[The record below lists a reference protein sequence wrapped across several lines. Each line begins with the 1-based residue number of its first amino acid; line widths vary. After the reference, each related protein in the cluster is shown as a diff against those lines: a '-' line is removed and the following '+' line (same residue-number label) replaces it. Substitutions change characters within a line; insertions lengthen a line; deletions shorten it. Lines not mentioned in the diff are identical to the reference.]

1 MELKSYKDLIVWQK
15 SIVLVLKIYKLTENF
30 PREEVYGLTSQ
41 IRRSAVSIPA
51 NIAEGSRRGTRKDYR
66 SFLINAFGSGAELE
80 THLLIVKQLPFGE
93 NLDYRE
99 VETLLEETMKMLNKL
114 ITQLS
119 E

>member
-1 MELKSYKDLIVWQK
+1 MELKSYRDLIVWQK
-15 SIVLVLKIYKLTENF
+15 GVVLVLEIYKLTEKF

-66 SFLINAFGSGAELE
+66 SFLVNAFGSGAELE
-80 THLLIVKQLPFGE
+80 THLLIAKQLPFGKD
-93 NLDYRE
+93 LDFQKIE
-99 VETLLEETMKMLNKL
+99 ALLEEIMKMLNKL

>member
-1 MELKSYKDLIVWQK
+1 MQLKSYKDLIVWQK
-15 SIVLVLKIYKLTENF
+15 SVILVLGIYKLTEKF
-30 PREEVYGLTSQ
+30 PKEEIYGLTSQ

-66 SFLINAFGSGAELE
+66 SFLVNAFGSGAELE
-80 THLLIVKQLPFGE
+80 THLLIAKQLSFGE
-93 NLDYRE
+93 NLKYQ
-99 VETLLEETMKMLNKL
+99 ETEMLLEEIMKMLNKL